1 MLSNVEKRK
10 IVDRLSSL
18 FNSYY
23 EMSLFCNRLN
33 NNSTEVKRMISKVI
47 KYGFVESDFVFGN
60 QSLFA
65 ILQHIKNIDERYNKF
80 KKDNPKGLIYVLF
93 NKRKSKR
100 KLSKEAYKLK
110 KCGYDLDQD
119 IDIEDIY
126 GIELPTESYI
136 DSICRENVEKNK
148 HEQEK
153 STMREM
159 YYKAQRGFEETAF
172 NYTRLEDLEIDSNNF
187 IYYNSELTGEL
198 HEDYRFVYSS
208 ERYSDNNF
216 KRSPLHRSFEE
227 NLAEIRRKNDIQ
239 LRKKGN
245 VYEIENGRHRILYLL
260 RNAECVKIPVNIT
273 RRIEDKEFNI
283 TLNELKN
290 KYSVSVYKN
299 NLLDDE
305 PNVLIEYQGKAY
317 EINGTDTM
325 KLFLDNLNNG
335 KSNDG
340 FNCFEFNIDDS
351 LNKKETLKKYKT
363 MLFERYKTEGDSVFL
378 GNFTDIV
385 NSYRDV
391 NNRYFYEAYV
401 LMQSEFQTAKVYK
414 YNFDEYAKHSI
425 GIRDKKD
432 IGIYPEED
440 YDAK

>member
-1 MLSNVEKRK
+1 MLSSIEKRK
-10 IVDRLSSL
+10 IVERLNSL
-18 FNSYY
+18 FDSYDA
-23 EMSLFCNRLN
+23 MRAFCERLN
-33 NNSTEVKRMISKVI
+33 NDHTEVKRMISKAI
-47 KYGFVESDFVFGN
+47 KYGFVKSDFVFEN

-65 ILQHIKNIDERYNKF
+65 VLHRLDKIDNEYEQF
-80 KKDNPKGLIYVLF
+80 KKENPKGLFYNLL
-93 NKRKSKR
+93 NKRKSK
-100 KLSKEAYKLK
+100 KELLEESKRLK
-110 KCGYDLDQD
+110 KCGYELDQD
-119 IDIEDIY
+119 IDIEDIF
-126 GIELPTESYI
+126 GIELPQDTFIE
-136 DSICRENVEKNK
+136 SICRENVERKAYERK
-148 HEQEK
+148 K
-153 STMREM
+153 SSARAEF
-159 YYKAQRGFEETAF
+159 YRIQRGFDETAF
-172 NYTRLEDLEIDSNNF
+172 TYSRVDELKLDQDSF
-187 IYYNSELTGEL
+187 VYYNSELTGQL
-198 HEDYRFVYSS
+198 YEDYRFIYSS
-208 ERYSDNNF
+208 ERYTDNNF
-216 KRSPLHRSFEE
+216 KNSPLNRSFEE

-260 RNAECVKIPVNIT
+260 RSSESVTIPVHIT
-273 RRIEDKEFNI
+273 RRIEDREFNI

-290 KYSVSVYKN
+290 KYGVSVYKN

-305 PNVLIEYQGKAY
+305 SNVLIEYQGTAY
-317 EINGTDTM
+317 EINGTDSM

-340 FNCFEFNIDDS
+340 FNFFDFNIDDS

-363 MLFERYKTEGDSVFL
+363 MLFERYKTDGDSVFL

-385 NSYRDV
+385 NSYGDV

-414 YNFDEYAKHSI
+414 YNFEDYAKHSI

-432 IGIYPEED
+432 IGIHPEED